1 MELQAVVGGDFQA
14 SMNMLKKEGIETH
27 SEVLDF
33 KSKLEPVQTG
43 KKGSGEM
50 LGVSEVFLLLWG

>member
-1 MELQAVVGGDFQA
+1 MELQAAVGEGFQV

-33 KSKLEPVQTG
+33 KTKLEPVQTG
-43 KKGSGEM
+43 KKESGEM
-50 LGVSEVFLLLWG
+50 FRGSQVFLLLWG